1 MLLMT
6 ITNSNAICVFVDKY
20 SKMVHLAP
28 CNKNIT
34 APLFAR
40 MFMKEIVRLHGI
52 PKRIISDRDTRFNS
66 IFFRKFTEALDIDL
80 AMSTAFHHKP
90 TAKPNESTAYY
101 KRC

>member
-1 MLLMT
+1 
-6 ITNSNAICVFVDKY
+6 
-20 SKMVHLAP
+20 MVHLAP

-66 IFFRKFTEALDIDL
+66 IFFRKFTEATLI
-80 AMSTAFHHKP
+80 
-90 TAKPNESTAYY
+90 
-101 KRC
+101 